1 MRQYII
7 SLPEVF
13 QKAMLLLLGLLAAL
27 TVGFATARFGSVV
40 PVTLI
45 VLAVVVSLVVG
56 IFKNPMAGFIATIS
70 YCFIFFI
77 LVREADG
84 FPFGVGIEILLALT
98 WIATWVQ
105 FRQYEWSLL
114 KNDLFYLTL
123 FWFIISVL
131 EIANPAGASVLGWL
145 QEIRTSALYP
155 LLFIPLAFLFFTKNQ
170 HLNYFLKLLI
180 AFSVIAL
187 LYGMRQMFVGLS
199 PGEQKFLDDG
209 GASTHLLWG
218 RLRVFSFFSNASQ
231 FGVSQAHIGLVAFIL
246 ALGPF
251 KWWKKISLFL
261 ISAAL
266 LYGMLISGT
275 RGALFALIIGGVV
288 AIFLSKNYKI
298 LIIGGLV
305 LATAVGVLKFT
316 TVGNGNYE
324 IYRLRT
330 ALDPEDASLNT
341 RFINQQILK
350 DYLKTR
356 PFGGGLG
363 VTGFWGA
370 KYNADNFLSKVPP
383 DSYWVKVW
391 VMYGIVGLV
400 IWFSMMMY
408 ILGKCCGIIWKIQN
422 KGLRYKL
429 IALCSGAAG
438 IFFASYGNEIMN
450 DMPSLM
456 IISISWVFI
465 FLGPRFDRE
474 LIKSDQDE
482 E

>member
-13 QKAMLLLLGLLAAL
+13 QKGLLVLLGLATAL
-27 TVGFATARFGSVV
+27 TVGLATAHFGSIV

-45 VLAVVVSLVVG
+45 ILAVVTSLLVG
-56 IFKNPMAGFIATIS
+56 IFRNPMVGFIATIS
-70 YCFIFFI
+70 YCFIFFV
-77 LVREADG
+77 LVREIDG
-84 FPFGVGIEILLALT
+84 FPFGVGIEILLLLT
-98 WIATWVQ
+98 WMATWAQ
-105 FRQYEWSLL
+105 FRRYEWTILR
-114 KNDLFYLTL
+114 NDLFYLML
-123 FWFIISVL
+123 IWFIISVL

-155 LLFIPLAFLFFTKNQ
+155 VLFIPLAFLFFNKNK
-170 HLNYFLKLLI
+170 HLNYFLKLLLGFSLI
-180 AFSVIAL
+180 AVF
-187 LYGMRQMFVGLS
+187 YGMRQMFMGLS

-251 KWWKKISLFL
+251 KWWKKICLFI
-261 ISAAL
+261 ISAVL

-298 LIIGGLV
+298 LIIGCVVVASGIS
-305 LATAVGVLKFT
+305 VLKFT
-316 TVGNGNYE
+316 TIGNGHYE

-330 ALDPEDASLNT
+330 ALDPDDASLNT

-356 PFGGGLG
+356 
-363 VTGFWGA
+363 
-370 KYNADNFLSKVPP
+370 
-383 DSYWVKVW
+383 
-391 VMYGIVGLV
+391 
-400 IWFSMMMY
+400 
-408 ILGKCCGIIWKIQN
+408 
-422 KGLRYKL
+422 
-429 IALCSGAAG
+429 
-438 IFFASYGNEIMN
+438 
-450 DMPSLM
+450 
-456 IISISWVFI
+456 
-465 FLGPRFDRE
+465 
-474 LIKSDQDE
+474 
-482 E
+482 